1 MNNNQEKIFH
11 ISSDTSTGKILA
23 LLDTVQS
30 DNEDEIDEL
39 INDYNTEFIALEEFK
54 LTGNL
59 DNASVLTPEAN
70 FYVVDDEGTTHTKEL
85 ERKRGKSWKKIPRLN
100 GNATFL
106 HILEEIFF
114 LRVGFPANSTKC
126 FSFRYL

>member
-1 MNNNQEKIFH
+1 MNNNQEKIFR
-11 ISSDTSTGKILA
+11 ISSGTSTDKILA
-23 LLDTVQS
+23 LLDTVQR

-39 INDYNTEFIALEEFK
+39 INDCNTEFIALEEFK

-70 FYVVDDEGTTHTKEL
+70 FYVADEGTTHTKEL
-85 ERKRGKSWKKIPRLN
+85 ETKKRGKSWKKIPRLN

-106 HILEEIFF
+106 NILEEIFF